1 MKINSI
7 TICNFKCFE
16 GINKI
21 DLSINSRTKNIILIY
36 GANGTGKTTILDAIR
51 LCIFGKRFSN
61 NILSK
66 KKYEEYLISA
76 KNRQSQIIKDDRFF
90 IQIDI
95 EIDDAPLPYYIS
107 SKREWKIIDKEL
119 IGEDFTIFRNGIP
132 LEIVPKEYWEDYI
145 ISLFPP
151 YILEYFFFDA
161 EKVKEL
167 SIGDNAER
175 ILREA
180 IRDLIGLKLFDELS
194 IDIDSLIRKIRRRNI
209 DSQDLRKQILEK
221 ENEVYLL
228 EEKINKLNN
237 NIEKKKFRLIELN
250 KRKEIIE
257 NEMRKKVGIFANER
271 KENEKSLLKINEE
284 LERINIEIKQICEDT
299 FPFVIAYDVCKNL
312 IAQLKKER
320 RLKKIIISKQMLNE
334 INQKLVDRIKLN
346 KTFLTIPKEDLISI
360 KKEINSI
367 FSEIFSELNA
377 ESLGNLLHD
386 LTPTEMNLIENFLNN
401 INERSKKNISK
412 TLRQRE
418 KMIFKSRIIKDKIKK
433 SSEEDYVK
441 NYIDKLS
448 KINTLIKVLEN
459 DIDFATNSKKDLLEK
474 KEQLNIIL
482 REFEEQIVCI
492 NEEYEKIDICKKIK
506 YIMDDLI
513 DITIKSKIKE
523 LEKIITNLYNTLSNK
538 DDMVKEIKIESK
550 ELTTKL
556 IGFKNEILNKKNISA
571 GEKEIYSLSIL
582 GSLSKISNKKF
593 PLAFDSL
600 LARLDITHTKNIVE
614 NFFPN
619 VGEQVIM
626 LAHNRELNEE
636 LYNKLKPYISK
647 EYELTFD
654 NKNKIKKSYFTE
666 Y

>member
-66 KKYEEYLISA
+66 KKYEEYLIST

-95 EIDDAPLPYYIS
+95 EIDDAPLPYNIS

-119 IGEDFTIFRNGIP
+119 IREDFTIFRNGIP
-132 LEIVPKEYWEDYI
+132 LEIVPQEYWEDYI

-161 EKVKEL
+161 EKVKKL
-167 SIGDNAER
+167 SIGDNAAK

-180 IRDLIGLKLFDELS
+180 IRDLIGLKLFEELS
-194 IDIDSLIRKIRRRNI
+194 IDINFLIRKIRRRNI
-209 DSQDLRKQILEK
+209 DSEDFRKQILEK

-228 EEKINKLNN
+228 EEKINKINN
-237 NIEKKKFRLIELN
+237 NIEKKKFRLIGLN
-250 KRKEIIE
+250 KKKEIIE

-284 LERINIEIKQICEDT
+284 LEGINIEIKQICEDT
-299 FPFVIAYDVCKNL
+299 IPFVISFDVCKNL

-346 KTFLTIPKEDLISI
+346 KAFLTIPKEDLIDI

-367 FSEIFSELNA
+367 FSEIFSEINA

-386 LTPTEMNLIENFLNN
+386 LTPAEMNLIENFLNN
-401 INERSKKNISK
+401 INERSKKSINKILKQKEELIFQSK
-412 TLRQRE
+412 
-418 KMIFKSRIIKDKIKK
+418 IIKDKIKK

-614 NFFPN
+614 KFFPN

-666 Y
+666 H